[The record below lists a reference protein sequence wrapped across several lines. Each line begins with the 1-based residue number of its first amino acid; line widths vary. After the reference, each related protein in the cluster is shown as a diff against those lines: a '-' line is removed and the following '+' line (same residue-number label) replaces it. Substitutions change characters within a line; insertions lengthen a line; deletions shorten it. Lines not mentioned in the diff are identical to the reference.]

1 MNALSIEKLIS
12 DCESRLK
19 DLFTAADDIALK
31 NQKKTLDAFRKEK
44 IALRHFNGST
54 GYGYG
59 DDGRDAL
66 KRVYADVFNTESAVV
81 SPNIVSGTHALSVA
95 LYALLKPGDRILFI
109 SGEPYDTLK
118 NVVDSGEY
126 SLRSLGV
133 VVDYV
138 PLKNG
143 AVFDYEKIEEYL
155 KYKPDMIYVQRSRG
169 YDEREA
175 ISVEEIGNAKK
186 FINERGFS
194 GIYFVD
200 NCYGEFVE
208 DSEPTDVGAD
218 ICCGSLIKNI
228 GGGIAPTG
236 GYVVGKKNLCEKIEA
251 RLTSPS
257 IAGEVGSYAFGYQYF
272 YQGLF
277 IAPHVVCQAVKGSL
291 LIGAALSELGFSTIP
306 NAYKTPYDITRSVVL
321 KTKENLIKFVQA
333 VQQTSPIDSFVS
345 VEPSEMPG
353 YEHQVVMAAGC
364 FIQGSSIEL
373 SADAPI
379 KEPYNVFIQGG
390 LTYEHVKLCLK
401 EILSGLE
408 I

>member
-1 MNALSIEKLIS
+1 MDEMKIERLIS
-12 DCESRLK
+12 DCEKKLS
-19 DLFTAADDIALK
+19 DLFLAAEDISLF
-31 NQKKTLDAFRKEK
+31 NQEKVLNAFKHNR

-66 KRVYADVFNTESAVV
+66 KRVYADVFNAESAVV

-95 LYALLKPGDRILFI
+95 LYALLKRGDELLFI

-118 NVVDSGEY
+118 KVVDEGDY
-126 SLRSLGV
+126 SLAEQGV
-133 VVDYV
+133 KIKYI
-138 PLKNG
+138 PLKNNSD
-143 AVFDYEKIEEYL
+143 FDYAAIKDSL
-155 KYKPDMIYVQRSRG
+155 SVSMPKMVYVQRSRG
-169 YDEREA
+169 YETREA
-175 ISVEEIGNAKK
+175 ISVDEIGKMKAFLSEN
-186 FINERGFS
+186 GFV

-208 DSEPTDVGAD
+208 KLEPTDVGAD
-218 ICCGSLIKNI
+218 IICGSLIKNI

-236 GYVVGKKNLCEKIEA
+236 GYVVGKRDLCDRVEA

-257 IAGEVGSYAFGYQYF
+257 IAAEVGSYAFGYQYF

-277 IAPHVVCQAVKGSL
+277 LAPHVVKEAIKGSL
-291 LIGAALSELGFSTIP
+291 LIGAALSESGYSTVP
-306 NAYKTPYDITRSVVL
+306 AAYKTPFDITRSVVMGNEKKL
-321 KTKENLIKFVQA
+321 VDFIQSVQSC
-333 VQQTSPIDSFVS
+333 SPIDSFVS

-353 YEHQVVMAAGC
+353 YHDKVVMAAGC

-390 LTYEHVKLCLK
+390 LTYEHVKIFLK
-401 EILSGLE
+401 DALSKL
-408 I
+408 